1 MNLGKA
7 TKLGSLYNKIA
18 ISGLIIG
25 IINLTILGVISTNL
39 WISPK
44 CTTCFFHFNIDYRL
58 SLTEVAI
65 VLLYM
70 V

>member
-25 IINLTILGVISTNL
+25 IINLTIFFIFKVDFNGLHIANYEFKNRIHISHL
-39 WISPK
+39 
-44 CTTCFFHFNIDYRL
+44 NI
-58 SLTEVAI
+58 V
-65 VLLYM
+65 
-70 V
+70 